1 MHQVWP
7 EDPWRLDLTLP
18 KEDGEFAPCLG
29 RRNFLAAS
37 LSALI
42 AGGVSLAGPVWS
54 QEEPKSRVVLV
65 RDLELARDPDEP
77 TVGRK
82 VREMVHAAVLAL
94 SGCATR
100 ADAWSRY
107 LQPKDIVGIKVNA
120 IAPGIVP
127 HPSIADAIAEGGALL
142 GMKGS
147 QFIVFDKEDRDL
159 EKSGY
164 TINKGGNDLQC
175 YGTVGPL
182 GAGNPGYEERQT
194 IRGDTN
200 YKLSRIVTRQ
210 CTAVVNVPVIKDHC
224 WAGLTCALKNH
235 FGCIDNPNQFHK
247 VNHCCPAI
255 VDVNRDANIRSKQ
268 RLILA
273 DARFIQY
280 EGGPSFK
287 PQYLQPY
294 YAILA
299 STDPVAV
306 DTLAMQLIDACRSR
320 AKLPALLARPNGPLH
335 VAEAARQ
342 KLGTNDPTRIE
353 LVVKELGA
361 SKPK

>member
-1 MHQVWP
+1 MLRP
-7 EDPWRLDLTLP
+7 EDPWGLDLTLTD
-18 KEDGEFAPCLG
+18 EEGQFTARIG
-29 RRNFLAAS
+29 RRGFLTASLAAVV
-37 LSALI
+37 
-42 AGGVSLAGPVWS
+42 AGGVSLAVPSWA
-54 QEEPKSRVVLV
+54 QQEPKSRVAVV
-65 RDLELARDPDEP
+65 RHLGLATNPDEQ
-77 TVGRK
+77 TAAQMI
-82 VREMVHAAVLAL
+82 REMVHTAILAL
-94 SGCATR
+94 SGCAGR
-100 ADAWSRY
+100 AEAWSRY
-107 LQPKDIVGIKVNA
+107 LQPADIVGIKVNA

-142 GMKGS
+142 GMKAR

-159 EKSGY
+159 ERSGY
-164 TINKGGNDLQC
+164 TINKGGNDIQC
-175 YGTVGPL
+175 YGTVGPV

-210 CTAVVNVPVIKDHC
+210 CTALINVPVLKDHC

-273 DARFIQY
+273 DARFLQY

-294 YAILA
+294 HAILA
-299 STDPVAV
+299 STDPVAI

-320 AKLPALLARPNGPLH
+320 LELPPLLSRPNGPIH

-342 KLGTNDPTRIE
+342 KLGTNDPGRIE
-353 LVVKELGA
+353 LVVRELGA
-361 SKPK
+361 AKTD

>member
-1 MHQVWP
+1 
-7 EDPWRLDLTLP
+7 
-18 KEDGEFAPCLG
+18 
-29 RRNFLAAS
+29 
-37 LSALI
+37 
-42 AGGVSLAGPVWS
+42 
-54 QEEPKSRVVLV
+54 
-65 RDLELARDPDEP
+65 
-77 TVGRK
+77 
-82 VREMVHAAVLAL
+82 
-94 SGCATR
+94 
-100 ADAWSRY
+100 
-107 LQPKDIVGIKVNA
+107 VGIKVNA

-127 HPSIADAIAEGGALL
+127 HPAIADAIAEGGALL

-164 TINKGGNDLQC
+164 TINKGGSDIQC
-175 YGTVGPL
+175 YGTVGPV

-200 YKLSRIVTRQ
+200 YKLSRIVSRQ
-210 CTAVVNVPVIKDHC
+210 CTAIVNVPVVKDHC

-255 VDVNRDANIRSKQ
+255 VDVGRDASIRSKQ

-287 PQYLQPY
+287 PQYLQAY
-294 YAILA
+294 HAILA
-299 STDPVAV
+299 GTDPVAV
-306 DTLAMQLIDACRSR
+306 DTLVMQLIDMCRSKS
-320 AKLPALLARPNGPLH
+320 KLPALLSRPNGPIH

-342 KLGTNDPTRIE
+342 KMGTNDTARIE
-353 LVVKELGA
+353 LVVKELGTP
-361 SKPK
+361 KPR